1 MVRCGPDG
9 GSRADPSTVVGLA
22 DGRILVAGGTSP
34 CDDLDGVVLQSTEI
48 YDPKS
53 DRWSPGPDLLE
64 PRQNAQGV
72 LLEDGSV
79 LILGGD
85 ASFNTLGET
94 PWCPS
99 PLTSVERLYLGS

>member
-1 MVRCGPDG
+1 MSIERT
-9 GSRADPSTVVGLA
+9 SMAVVALA
-22 DGRILVAGGTSP
+22 DGRILVAGGTPSVEG
-34 CDDLDGVVLQSTEI
+34 DAVVLQSTEI

-53 DRWSPGPDLLE
+53 DRWTPGPDLLE

-85 ASFNTLGET
+85 ASFNALGEA